1 MPSSRSHGQPG
12 PLTNTPFGRKLGY
25 YLLGIAIGLMIVGMI
40 VSTRQQFLAPG
51 QSQPGGSNLQPGPA
65 PGAGG
70 APAGT
75 TPPR

>member
-51 QSQPGGSNLQPGPA
+51 QSQPGLA